1 MAGRSEESLGSY
13 YTGHMIFN
21 TSNSLAGIYHV
32 CYRLLQ
38 GQTLLS
44 VASSP
49 GGLTEGMLL
58 SLTAIAQGHGCVKK
72 IPRQAQGAGTPGGQ
86 EECFMISKFKGGTV
100 IKLRN

>member
-13 YTGHMIFN
+13 YTGHMIL
-21 TSNSLAGIYHV
+21 SNSLAGIYHV

-58 SLTAIAQGHGCVKK
+58 SLTAIAQGHGCVKNFHGR
-72 IPRQAQGAGTPGGQ
+72 PRGLVPLVVRKNA
-86 EECFMISKFKGGTV
+86 S
-100 IKLRN
+100 